1 MPDNVRQIAL
11 YGKGSIGKSTIACNV
26 SIALTE
32 MGRKVLQVGCS
43 PKGDSTAFLLGGDVI
58 EHDILGF
65 SRETRVNADNI
76 MECVVKGYK
85 GIYCAESGGPEPAVG
100 CAGRGVA
107 LALDYLSKF
116 QVSQRLDRDF
126 MVYDCI
132 ADVTCGGFGEPLRH
146 GYAQE
151 VYLVTSGEVMSLYS
165 SNNICI
171 ACADVA
177 KSGGNVRVGG
187 IIVNMRGVENEES
200 MMREFAQML
209 GVPVMGFIP
218 RSPIVQQAEAE
229 GSTVLAQFPH
239 SDLANLYRKLAKDIL
254 DQKERHIP
262 TPIKL
267 DDILEL
273 SRKYQAFDMVA

>member
-1 MPDNVRQIAL
+1 MQDQIRQIAL
-11 YGKGSIGKSTIACNV
+11 YGKGGIGQSTVACNV

-32 MGRKVLQVGCS
+32 MGRKVMQVGCS
-43 PKGDSTAFLLGGDVI
+43 PKGDSTAFLLPGGMM
-58 EHDILGF
+58 EKDILGF
-65 SRETRVNADNI
+65 SRQTRVNADNI
-76 MECVVKGYK
+76 MECVEEGYK

-107 LALDYLSKF
+107 LALDYLTKF
-116 QVSQRLDRDF
+116 QVPQRLGRDF
-126 MVYDCI
+126 LVYDCI

-151 VYLVTSGEVMSLYS
+151 VYLVTSGELMSLYS

-177 KSGGNVRVGG
+177 KSGGNVRIGG
-187 IIVNMRGVENEES
+187 ILVNMRGVENEEAL
-200 MMREFAQML
+200 MREFAERL

-218 RSPIVQQAEAE
+218 RSPLVQQAEAQ
-229 GSTVLAQFPH
+229 GKTVLQCFPD
-239 SDLANLYRKLAKDIL
+239 SDLAELYRKLARDIL
-254 DQKERHIP
+254 AQKERHIP
-262 TPIKL
+262 TPMRL